1 MAETAAEAAYRAALD
16 EIERVK
22 REGGYELDLSSKTF
36 HALDRIPPEVAE
48 VAGLTVLNLDLTG
61 VSDIEPI
68 SKVEALQLLELGETA
83 VSDLAPLASLTKLH
97 TLGLT
102 RTPVADLTP
111 LAGLSKLQMLWLS
124 YTPVADL
131 GPLRSLKALKKLGL
145 TQTSVANLDPIEGLD
160 ELEWLLLGGA
170 PLADFAVIRR
180 LGSLECLDLSGTA
193 FSDLAA
199 VSKLAKL
206 QMLWLSYTA
215 VGNLAPISNCFAL
228 RKLWLDHTSVTDVS
242 PLVRLTSLTELT
254 LQGSNVSDLRP
265 IRSLKQLGTGE
276 SPGLTFSSTPS
287 TRLDAQLARLA
298 EIDETEDRAR
308 QTLAYLNTLPPW
320 PEPYTPKARPDGLP
334 PEPIGGS
341 VEPSPPTVQTAEA
354 QIRALLRNA
363 LVTRVSAAAF
373 AEQIAEA
380 LRGVP
385 ATNGNELAPAL
396 QLMAEVGEVLGAIG
410 RQSAD
415 AQHEE
420 NLLRLRI
427 SQLESLVDRL
437 TVQLK
442 DAEEARKAAEALA
455 QKDGFTRS
463 YRKSLG
469 VAAGAGTV
477 TLIAVGVPT
486 AAVYFL
492 GAEHGLV
499 KSFLTVVGRLP
510 KP

>member
-22 REGGYELDLSSKTF
+22 RAGHRVLRLDGKSF
-36 HALDRIPPEVAE
+36 HGLDQIPPELTEIAGLEELHLAGTAVSDLAPVAE
-48 VAGLTVLNLDLTG
+48 LVELNVLYLGRTAVSDLTPLVGLTELNVLDLTLTA
-61 VSDIEPI
+61 VVDIAPLASLADLYILDLARTDVFDITPLAGLADLNSLDLAETRI
-68 SKVEALQLLELGETA
+68 VDLTAVERLIGLETLSLAKTA
-83 VSDLAPLASLTKLH
+83 VSDLAPLAALNMLETLNLAETPIFDLNPIASLTLID
-97 TLGLT
+97 T
-102 RTPVADLTP
+102 
-111 LAGLSKLQMLWLS
+111 
-124 YTPVADL
+124 
-131 GPLRSLKALKKLGL
+131 
-145 TQTSVANLDPIEGLD
+145 
-160 ELEWLLLGGA
+160 
-170 PLADFAVIRR
+170 
-180 LGSLECLDLSGTA
+180 LDLSLSSV
-193 FSDLAA
+193 SDL
-199 VSKLAKL
+199 
-206 QMLWLSYTA
+206 
-215 VGNLAPISNCFAL
+215 
-228 RKLWLDHTSVTDVS
+228 S
-242 PLVRLTSLTELT
+242 PLMRLTALSRLR
-254 LQGSNVSDLRP
+254 LQGSRAADLRP
-265 IRSLKQLGTGE
+265 IRRLVRLGRTSE
-276 SPGLTFSSTPS
+276 AGLVFADTPA
-287 TRLDAQLARLA
+287 TRLDAELARMA
-298 EIDETEDRAR
+298 EIEDNRERVR
-308 QTLAYLNTLPPW
+308 QTLAYLDSLPPW

-334 PEPIGGS
+334 PEPIGGL
-341 VEPSPPTVQTAEA
+341 VEPSPPVVQTAEA
-354 QIRALLRNA
+354 QMRALLRNA

-455 QKDGFTRS
+455 QKDGFMRS

-469 VAAGAGTV
+469 IAAGAGTV
-477 TLIAVGVPT
+477 TLVGVGVPT

-492 GAEHGLV
+492 GAEHELV
-499 KSFLTVVGRLP
+499 KAFLTVLGRLP
-510 KP
+510 KS